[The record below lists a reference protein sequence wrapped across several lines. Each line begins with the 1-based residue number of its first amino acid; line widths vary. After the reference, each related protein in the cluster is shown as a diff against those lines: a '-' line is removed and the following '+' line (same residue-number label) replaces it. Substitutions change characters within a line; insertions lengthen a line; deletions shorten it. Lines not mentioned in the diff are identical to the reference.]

1 MLFLPNKTL
10 PTGHGTSHVVLEEF
24 HKMEPLNMFDEGE
37 WMVAVPSNETLFE
50 SHIHQLVREGKKIML
65 RSMAAEEP

>member
-1 MLFLPNKTL
+1 M
-10 PTGHGTSHVVLEEF
+10 VLEEF